1 MTPWKISL
9 SWRFMLPLIFLGGS
23 IGLLLSPLVGGGLVG
38 LGLFYAEPRGYLREK
53 LSVRN
58 EITGEDWLLLFRV
71 LVILLAVNAV
81 LTSVW
86 MSLLRYLGISCAA
99 QQEVAHLIARAPW
112 GMALWMVFSVTVLSP
127 LFEEILF
134 RRLLYG
140 LLLPLGE
147 KAAFAGT
154 ALLFAGIHG
163 FAAGFPALL
172 MMGLAFQYVY
182 QRSGNFLLPC
192 LLHASVNFIASALLI
207 INRL

>member
-1 MTPWKISL
+1 M
-9 SWRFMLPLIFLGGS
+9 
-23 IGLLLSPLVGGGLVG
+23 LSPLIGVLLVG
-38 LGLFYAEPRGYLREK
+38 IGLFHVEPHGRLWEK
-53 LSVRN
+53 LSIRN
-58 EITGEDWLLLFRV
+58 NLTGADWLLLLQT

-81 LTSVW
+81 LTTLW
-86 MSLLRYLGISCAA
+86 TGLLRYLGISCAM
-99 QQEVAHLIARAPW
+99 QQEVAQFIARAPW

-127 LFEEILF
+127 LFEEMLF

-147 KAAFAGT
+147 KTAFAGT

-163 FAAGFPALL
+163 FATGFPALL

-182 QRSGNFLLPC
+182 RRSGNFLLPC
-192 LLHASVNFIASALLI
+192 LLHASVNFIASTLLI